1 MIRRA
6 LPWIALAVVALAA
19 IVVLVADSEPDSS
32 ASARSTRLYHEIA
45 CPVCDGQSI
54 ADSNAPEARQ
64 MRAAIVRDLEAGKS
78 TQQIKDA
85 FVQAYGERVL
95 LTPSDSGIGIVAW
108 AIPAAVLVL
117 GGAGILIALRRWSR
131 TPRLTAT
138 AEDEVV
144 VRRAREQGARE
155 QDAHDEGVS

>member
-1 MIRRA
+1 VHVTRRA
-6 LPWIALAVVALAA
+6 LPWVVLAVIAVIAV
-19 IVVLVADSEPDSS
+19 VVLVTDSQPDSS
-32 ASARSTRLYHEIA
+32 VSARSARLYKEIA

-64 MRAAIVRDLEAGKS
+64 MRAVIVRDLEAGRS
-78 TQQIKDA
+78 SQEIKDG
-85 FVQAYGERVL
+85 FVRAYGERVL

-117 GGAGILIALRRWSR
+117 GGAGIFIALRRWSR

-138 AEDEVV
+138 ADDEAVVKRARDEVT
-144 VRRAREQGARE
+144 REDGAL
-155 QDAHDEGVS
+155 